1 MIPGN
6 NFLCGNNQQ
15 YNVLVTAH
23 GVIMIFY
30 FAMPV
35 LIGGFG
41 NYLIPIYIGAADMA
55 FPRLNNFSYWL
66 LPQAFSLF
74 LYATLV
80 SDSGPGTGWT
90 LYPPLSDTTGHPGVA
105 VDFAILSLHVAG
117 VSSLFGVINNLVTV
131 YDMRARGFVFK
142 DIPLFV

>member
-1 MIPGN
+1 LSILIRFELAVPGN
-6 NFLCGNNQQ
+6 TFLCGNNQQ

-23 GVIMIFY
+23 GIVMIFY

-55 FPRLNNFSYWL
+55 FPRLNNFSFWL

-74 LYATLV
+74 LYSALISGT
-80 SDSGPGTGWT
+80 GPGTG
-90 LYPPLSDTTGHPGVA
+90 
-105 VDFAILSLHVAG
+105 
-117 VSSLFGVINNLVTV
+117 
-131 YDMRARGFVFK
+131 
-142 DIPLFV
+142 